1 MNNLHEVEIRPE
13 IEKIIGYSEGQI
25 YLTQKHIDLIKDTTR
40 FQIMEGKTGSSKSI
54 IGGIAAFHRI
64 FKSPKQHNQFAICAT
79 SIDTLERMVVDNKA
93 SFFNVYNKAMIYKRS
108 GIGGA
113 RIEVTTKT
121 GIKKIYLVGYDN
133 KARYKKILGLTIH
146 GFIMEEAHVAPDGFV
161 SELFTRLYRDNG

>member
-64 FKSPKQHNQFAICAT
+64 FKSPKKHNQFAICAT
-79 SIDTLERMVVDNKA
+79 SIDTLERMIVDNKA

-108 GIGGA
+108 GTGGA